1 MSIVLSRS
9 IFGILV
15 RSLISFLLLLLSS
28 FRRCRS
34 SGLMTQKRERE
45 RERVSESG
53 RATTSAAAVVTLTS
67 ASVNVQR
74 TRRQEAKGSKGCC
87 WCFPSLLFPSL
98 PPLEGKGFVTIAG
111 GGVVAA
117 SASASALA
125 SALATAWRPRFRDLL
140 REARHIQ
147 NNTIRNKVTQR
158 KKKHRTPNTEH
169 LLC

>member
-1 MSIVLSRS
+1 M
-9 IFGILV
+9 
-15 RSLISFLLLLLSS
+15 
-28 FRRCRS
+28 
-34 SGLMTQKRERE
+34 
-45 RERVSESG
+45 SESG

-74 TRRQEAKGSKGCC
+74 TRRQEAKGRKVVVGA
-87 WCFPSLLFPSL
+87 SLPFSSL

-147 NNTIRNKVTQR
+147 NNTIRNKVT
-158 KKKHRTPNTEH
+158 
-169 LLC
+169 

>member
-1 MSIVLSRS
+1 MSIVPSRS

-74 TRRQEAKGSKGCC
+74 TRRQEAKGRKVVVGA
-87 WCFPSLLFPSL
+87 SLLFPSL

-111 GGVVAA
+111 GGVVA
-117 SASASALA
+117 ASASALA

-147 NNTIRNKVTQR
+147 NNTIRNKVT
-158 KKKHRTPNTEH
+158 
-169 LLC
+169 